1 MAQKFGN
8 SKIITNFAVL
18 ITYKAERKNRK
29 QSKACSTTPIWASN
43 CSSNSKRNANA
54 HKHCDKPSLNKRRKS
69 NTLTPC

>member
-29 QSKACSTTPIWASN
+29 QSVSGIFIP
-43 CSSNSKRNANA
+43 
-54 HKHCDKPSLNKRRKS
+54 
-69 NTLTPC
+69 